1 MGEQSSTMRA
11 HCSVLLSLL
20 ISSSILAI
28 NFPSSSSNSPTQGRL
43 VFKGLER
50 TFSTA
55 SCAASGQTVT
65 TVSLN
70 TGEGRVF
77 QSANY
82 PSNYPEGQSC
92 TYNFEPAAGNQLVFS
107 CSDYDLKATSS
118 VGDLCTGDYL
128 RFYDSNGALGQSGTR
143 YCHTTAP
150 AFTYTTNIN
159 VLFKTN
165 NDGTTGK
172 GYDCQVVAELIP
184 TTTTTTTTTS
194 TTTTTTTTTTPS
206 ATDCI
211 TIGGPGAT
219 KPCLETFSY
228 DHDRTVY
235 RGCINQETPGQYIS
249 LVPDF
254 GDNGPAPKDESSSNS
269 ISFLASVSP
278 LPVAPRRVS
287 SRHHSSGEVSSLFWC
302 ATSADSD
309 GYVSEWGQCPAGCK
323 ADPAGS

>member
-1 MGEQSSTMRA
+1 MSP
-11 HCSVLLSLL
+11 SVLTVFLVLT
-20 ISSSILAI
+20 ISSPSSLAI
-28 NFPSSSSNSPTQGRL
+28 NFPSSKPAQGRL
-43 VFKGLER
+43 VFNR
-50 TFSTA
+50 QTFSTA
-55 SCAASGQTVT
+55 SCAASGETVT
-65 TVSLN
+65 TLSLN

-77 QSANY
+77 QSPNYPANY
-82 PSNYPEGQSC
+82 PDGQSC

-128 RFYDSNGALGQSGTR
+128 RFYDENGVLGQSGTR

-172 GYDCQVVAELIP
+172 GFDCQVVAELIP

-235 RGCINQETPGQYIS
+235 RGCINKETPGQYIS
-249 LVPDF
+249 VVPDF
-254 GDNGPAPKDESSSNS
+254 GNNGPAPKDESSEKLTAPSSNS
-269 ISFLASVSP
+269 ISFLDSAVSS
-278 LPVAPRRVS
+278 LAPRRVAP
-287 SRHHSSGEVSSLFWC
+287 RHHGSSEVSQL
-302 ATSADSD
+302 
-309 GYVSEWGQCPAGCK
+309 
-323 ADPAGS
+323 